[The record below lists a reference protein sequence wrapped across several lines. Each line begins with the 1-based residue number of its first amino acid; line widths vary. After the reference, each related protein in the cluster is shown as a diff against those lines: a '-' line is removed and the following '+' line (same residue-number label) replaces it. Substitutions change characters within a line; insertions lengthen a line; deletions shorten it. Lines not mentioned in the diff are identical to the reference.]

1 MQLNLFQNIA
11 NEIKKID
18 VNEFIN
24 EIKERLEK
32 MEEELVIDRFEGNV
46 AVCEDRKTGKKIE
59 ILRENLEEGL
69 KEGDIIKEE
78 KGKYVQANE
87 LQEETEKRIQE
98 KMNKLWNN

>member
-1 MQLNLFQNIA
+1 MQLNLFQNIV

-59 ILRENLEEGL
+59 ILKENLEEGL
-69 KEGDIIKEE
+69 KEGDIIKEK

-87 LQEETEKRIQE
+87 LQEETEKRIKQ

>member
-59 ILRENLEEGL
+59 ILKENLEEGL

-87 LQEETEKRIQE
+87 LQEETEKRIKQ

>member
-1 MQLNLFQNIA
+1 MQLNLYKNIA

-24 EIKERLEK
+24 KIKERLEK
-32 MEEELVIDRFEGNV
+32 MEEELVIDRFEGNI
-46 AVCEDRKTGKKIE
+46 AICEDRKTGKKKE
-59 ILRENLEEGL
+59 ILKENLEEGL

-78 KGKYVQANE
+78 KGKYVHTQE
-87 LQEETEKRIQE
+87 IQEETEKKIKE

>member
-32 MEEELVIDRFEGNV
+32 MEEELVIDRFEGNI
-46 AVCEDRKTGKKIE
+46 AVCEDRKTGEKKE
-59 ILRENLEEGL
+59 IAKENLEEGL

-87 LQEETEKRIQE
+87 LQEETEKRIKE

>member
-1 MQLNLFQNIA
+1 MQLNLFQNIV

-32 MEEELVIDRFEGNV
+32 MEQELVIDRFEENI
-46 AVCEDRKTGKKIE
+46 AICEDRKTGKKIK
-59 ILRENLEEGL
+59 ILKENIEDGL

-78 KGKYVQANE
+78 KGKYVKNIE
-87 LQEETEKRIQE
+87 LQEETENRIQE

>member
-46 AVCEDRKTGKKIE
+46 AVCEDRKIGKKIE
-59 ILRENLEEGL
+59 ILKENLEEGL

-87 LQEETEKRIQE
+87 LQEETEKRIKQ

>member
-24 EIKERLEK
+24 EIKERLEE

-46 AVCEDRKTGKKIE
+46 AVCEDRKTGKTIE
-59 ILRENLEEGL
+59 ILKEN
-69 KEGDIIKEE
+69 
-78 KGKYVQANE
+78 
-87 LQEETEKRIQE
+87 
-98 KMNKLWNN
+98 

>member
-46 AVCEDRKTGKKIE
+46 VVCEDRKTGKKIE

>member
-32 MEEELVIDRFEGNV
+32 MEEELVIDRFEGNI

-59 ILRENLEEGL
+59 ILKENLEEGL